1 MSDKEPKAD
10 QQEQIYIVPV
20 SALEEYS
27 GNARQ
32 GDVDGIARSLQING
46 QYRSIVVRRETREI
60 LAGNHTFKAAKKLG
74 WKNIKVTY
82 LDGLTDEQARR
93 IVLADNRYNDLATY
107 NVPDLTK
114 LLEEMTTLDGTG
126 FDNYVQTNLDALIKD
141 DQPLATGN
149 TDSMPDTDKPP
160 KTMTCPQCSHSWEV

>member
-10 QQEQIYIVPV
+10 QHEKIYIVPV
-20 SALEEYS
+20 SALEEYK

-46 QYRSIVVRRETREI
+46 QYRPIVVRRETREI

-74 WKNIKVTY
+74 WDNIKVTY
-82 LDGLTDEQARR
+82 IDGLTDEQARR

-114 LLEEMTTLDGTG
+114 LLEEMSTLDGTG
-126 FDNYVQTNLDALIKD
+126 FDDYVLTNLETAFTPAPEPIGTLSNGENAR
-141 DQPLATGN
+141 QPQVL
-149 TDSMPDTDKPP
+149 
-160 KTMTCPQCSHSWEV
+160 TCPNCNHVWEK

>member
-1 MSDKEPKAD
+1 MDSKQPAPNSE
-10 QQEQIYIVPV
+10 ERVFVVPLG
-20 SALEEYS
+20 ALQPYK

-46 QYRSIVVRRETREI
+46 QYRPIVVRRETREI
-60 LAGNHTFKAAKKLG
+60 LAGNHTWKAAKQLD
-74 WKNIKVTY
+74 WNTIKVTY

-114 LLEEMTTLDGTG
+114 LLEEMTSLDGTG
-126 FDNYVQTNLDALIKD
+126 FDQYVNTNLDALIKD
-141 DQPLATGN
+141 DKPL
-149 TDSMPDTDKPP
+149 DTTKSDAPKQP
-160 KTMTCPQCSHSWEV
+160 KTITCPECKHMWEE